1 MLDLIFR
8 ICKYRSQK
16 KGIYE
21 SRHQQRR
28 PDRDSV
34 TNKPLPTPFVPFT
47 LPPPPHHTHTHT
59 ISYQVV
65 GFGFL
70 CWRLVLKEAVLASAF
85 LLCFK
90 GETKCQKQPFN
101 LWSIQ
106 RGKSCIGTFFFSCF
120 EMLSNIGHFSKTPQT
135 ILMLLLFDCISK
147 GYTCG
152 LKPKSRPPLKTTG
165 TKIQTSRGTLFKI
178 CDFICDS
185 KHSVTSWSFNLV
197 VTLQWVFL
205 WSAFTVHSFKA
216 Q

>member
-47 LPPPPHHTHTHT
+47 LPPTTPHTHTHNKLSGCRFLAFSADVWFWRKLFWHQLFCCVSKERPNVRSSLLT
-59 ISYQVV
+59 CEAFRGEKVV
-65 GFGFL
+65 L
-70 CWRLVLKEAVLASAF
+70 EL
-85 LLCFK
+85 
-90 GETKCQKQPFN
+90 
-101 LWSIQ
+101 
-106 RGKSCIGTFFFSCF
+106 FFSCF

>member
-34 TNKPLPTPFVPFT
+34 TNKPLPTPLVPFT
-47 LPPPPHHTHTHT
+47 PPPPTHTHNKL
-59 ISYQVV
+59 S
-65 GFGFL
+65 GCRFL
-70 CWRLVLKEAVLASAF
+70 AFSADVWFWRKLFWHQLF